1 MADRDPTPHNAPAA
15 RWRRLAPLVLLA
27 GGAAIGAFLLRD
39 TLSFETLRDNREAL
53 IALRDA
59 NYALAVAAFVA
70 VYVLIVAFS
79 LPGATL
85 ASLTG
90 GFLFGLAVGTV
101 LNVGSATVGACAVF
115 LAARWGAGER
125 LSQRIDASDGRAR
138 RLAEAI
144 RANEWSV
151 LFLMRL
157 VPVLPFFVANLIP
170 AMLNV
175 RLRVFAVTTFF
186 GIIPGGIV
194 FTWVGVGLGEV
205 FARGEA
211 PDLGLL
217 FEPHVLGPM
226 LGLAALAA
234 LPILLRALRPR
245 AVPGERP

>member
-1 MADRDPTPHNAPAA
+1 MDEPNPREHAAPS
-15 RWRRLAPLVLLA
+15 RRRGALIALLA
-27 GGAAIGAFLLRD
+27 AGAVGGAFLLGD
-39 TLSFETLRDNREAL
+39 DLSFETLRENRDAL
-53 IALRDA
+53 IAVRDD
-59 NYALAVAAFVA
+59 NYVLAVVGFVA
-70 VYVLIVAFS
+70 IYVLIVAFS
-79 LPGATL
+79 LPGATI

-101 LNVGSATVGACAVF
+101 LNVTAATVGACAVF

-125 LSQRIDASDGRAR
+125 LSRRIDASDGRVR
-138 RLAEAI
+138 RLVAAI

-157 VPVLPFFVANLIP
+157 VPALPFFVANLIP

-175 RLRVFAVTTFF
+175 RLRVFAITTFF

-194 FTWVGVGLGEV
+194 FTWVGVGLSEV

-217 FEPHVLGPM
+217 FEPYVLGPM

-234 LPILLRALRPR
+234 IPILVRAMRPR
-245 AVPGERP
+245 ALPSERP